1 MSKIFSKKDINN
13 IILKETKG
21 YYILNKSDLKL
32 NEDNNRN
39 SYVEPSSTN
48 SSTSLANDLA
58 KTKSENPQDDT
69 FIVNTNN
76 YDTNQ
81 NNNSVNLDVTGRN
94 AQDAANNLRNTMKNP
109 AVKNLMGKTNVNAKI
124 HLRNGVDRE
133 HLNKLR
139 EGSVP
144 FTKKEIKEMFKK

>member
-32 NEDNNRN
+32 NEDNSNAF
-39 SYVEPSSTN
+39 VEPSSDSI
-48 SSTSLANDLA
+48 SSLSSDLS
-58 KTKSENPQDDT
+58 KTKSENPTDDQ
-69 FIVNTNN
+69 FIVNANS
-76 YDTNQ
+76 YDGNSS
-81 NNNSVNLDVTGRN
+81 NNSVTLDVQGDNPT
-94 AQDAANNLRNTMKNP
+94 DATKNFQTITRNP
-109 AVKNLMGKTNVNAKI
+109 AVRNLMNNTNVNAKI

>member
-48 SSTSLANDLA
+48 SSTSLASDLA

-69 FIVNTNN
+69 FVVNTNN

>member
-48 SSTSLANDLA
+48 SSTSQASDLA
-58 KTKSENPQDDT
+58 KTKSENPQDET